1 MRAATTR
8 VVLAASVL
16 LALAACS
23 RSNPGPEA
31 GTAATAPAAAPAPA
45 PAPAVAPAAPPPPV
59 DLSGVWQ
66 AGGKSDVLAMKDG
79 ARPPFTDAGAKLY
92 AQHRAA
98 LANGDRS
105 WDNTLR
111 CWPPGTPRIMTIA
124 QPFEISA
131 EPNLVAFTFQY
142 QRMVRFI
149 YVGDAYP
156 TNTDATFMGESHGR
170 WEARALI
177 VHTGNF
183 KAGMTLD
190 STGLPQSPKL
200 QVDERFELTAPDTL
214 VDHVTITDEEMY
226 SQPWSADITLK
237 KKTGVQVG
245 EDVCVERLR
254 IHP

>member
-1 MRAATTR
+1 MKTAPQA
-8 VVLAASVL
+8 VLLASTL

-23 RSNPGPEA
+23 RSTPPSQSS
-31 GTAATAPAAAPAPA
+31 GTASVPPPASAPAPA
-45 PAPAVAPAAPPPPV
+45 PTVAQAAPPPPV

-66 AGGKSDVLAMKDG
+66 ARGKSDVLMQS
-79 ARPPFTDAGAKLY
+79 ARPPFTEAGAKLY

-98 LANGDRS
+98 AANGDRS

-142 QRMVRFI
+142 QRLYRFI
-149 YVGDAYP
+149 YIGDAYP
-156 TNTDATFMGESHGR
+156 ANADATFMGESHGH
-170 WEARALI
+170 WDGRALL

-190 STGLPQSPKL
+190 STGLPQSASL
-200 QVDERFELTAPDTL
+200 QVDERFELAAPDTL
-214 VDHVTITDEEMY
+214 VDHITIRDDQMY
-226 SQPWSADITLK
+226 SQPWSSDVTLK
-237 KKTGVQVG
+237 KIAGAQVG
-245 EDVCVERLR
+245 EDVCVERQR